1 MAAVLLPS
9 KIKRQK
15 IMDTAIQSN
24 KTSRKRISDLL
35 FILWAGG
42 AALLSYSLVY
52 MLRKPYTAAAFEDLE
67 VFNMDYKVA
76 VTIVQILGYVVSKFM
91 GIKLISELR
100 REERLRFILMSVV
113 MAELSLVFFGL
124 LSAPYNIA
132 AMFLNGLSLGCMWGI
147 IFSFIE
153 GRRMTDVL
161 ASLLGVSMVIS
172 SGTAK
177 SVGLYVMD
185 ARLDR
190 GGGIAFASLVGI
202 CAEPT
207 STAYG
212 GGYRLEVGAGD
223 LERAAALG
231 AF

>member
-1 MAAVLLPS
+1 
-9 KIKRQK
+9 
-15 IMDTAIQSN
+15 
-24 KTSRKRISDLL
+24 
-35 FILWAGG
+35 
-42 AALLSYSLVY
+42 
-52 MLRKPYTAAAFEDLE
+52 
-67 VFNMDYKVA
+67 
-76 VTIVQILGYVVSKFM
+76 VVSKFM

-177 SVGLYVMD
+177 SVGLYVMAGQRVLD

-202 CAEPT
+202 CAEPA

>member
-15 IMDTAIQSN
+15 IMDTAIQTN
-24 KTSRKRISDLL
+24 KTSRRRVSDLF

-172 SGTAK
+172 SG
-177 SVGLYVMD
+177 
-185 ARLDR
+185 DR

>member
-161 ASLLGVSMVIS
+161 ASL
-172 SGTAK
+172 
-177 SVGLYVMD
+177 
-185 ARLDR
+185 
-190 GGGIAFASLVGI
+190 
-202 CAEPT
+202 
-207 STAYG
+207 
-212 GGYRLEVGAGD
+212 
-223 LERAAALG
+223 
-231 AF
+231 